1 LGGFIAGVFIPNML
15 KKDRSLSRYPEFDAY
30 KAKSGLLLP
39 KLINSRLDARQS
51 TQT

>member
-30 KAKSGLLLP
+30 KANSGLLLP
-39 KLINSRLDARQS
+39 KLIKSSPDARQS
-51 TQT
+51 PQS